1 MKSQTL
7 KLFIAAVICYVGAGI
22 ARYIAKIPP
31 PPLNFIPMSDGPDP
45 WSVWDYLSMVLF
57 LSGLG
62 LTIAAIKLIARRE
75 TIPRKQ
81 KQLDL

>member
-7 KLFIAAVICYVGAGI
+7 KLFIVAVVCYVGAGI

-31 PPLNFIPMSDGPDP
+31 PPLNFIPMTDGPNP
-45 WSVWDYLSMVLF
+45 WSVWDYLSLVLL

-62 LTIAAIKLIARRE
+62 LTIAAIKFIALRRE
-75 TIPRKQ
+75 IPRKQ